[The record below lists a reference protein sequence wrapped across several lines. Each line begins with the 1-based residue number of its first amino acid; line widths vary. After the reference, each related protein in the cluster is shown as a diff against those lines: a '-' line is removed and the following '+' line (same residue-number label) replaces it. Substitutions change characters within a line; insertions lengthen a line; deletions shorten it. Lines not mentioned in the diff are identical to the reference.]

1 MNDISDLSKQFLQDL
16 FDLQCLD
23 FSTKMLPKN
32 CSELALLGL
41 LSRYQ
46 SLTSGEITKKLQ
58 LKTSRTAALLKA
70 LEEKDQIKR
79 TPSKEDKRIIYVS
92 LTPQGEEICQ
102 KGIKCLLKRI
112 EDAYEK
118 VGIQEMEQFK
128 STLKKICEIEK
139 ENHLCSDSNASKK
152 TI

>member
-1 MNDISDLSKQFLQDL
+1 MNDISALSKQFLQDL

-58 LKTSRTAALLKA
+58 MKTSRTAALLKA
-70 LEEKDQIKR
+70 LEEKKQIKR
-79 TPSKEDKRIIYVS
+79 TPSKEDKRIINVS

-102 KGIKCLLKRI
+102 KGISCLLVKI
-112 EDAYEK
+112 EKAYEE
-118 VGIQEMEQFK
+118 VGIEEMEQFK

-139 ENHLCSDSNASKK
+139 KAHLCSD
-152 TI
+152 

>member
-1 MNDISDLSKQFLQDL
+1 MNDISALSKQFLQDL

-23 FSTKMLPKN
+23 LSTKMLPKN

-58 LKTSRTAALLKA
+58 MKTSRTAALLKA
-70 LEEKDQIKR
+70 LEEKKQIKR
-79 TPSKEDKRIIYVS
+79 TPSKEDKRIINVS

-102 KGIKCLLKRI
+102 KGISCLLVKI
-112 EDAYEK
+112 EKAYKE
-118 VGIQEMEQFK
+118 VGIEEMEQFK

-139 ENHLCSDSNASKK
+139 EAHLCSD
-152 TI
+152 

>member
-16 FDLQCLD
+16 FNLQCLD
-23 FSTKMLPKN
+23 LSAKMMPKN

-41 LSRYQ
+41 LSHYK

-58 LKTSRTAALLKA
+58 MKTSRTAALLNA
-70 LEEKDQIKR
+70 LEEKKQIKR

-92 LTPQGEEICQ
+92 LTQEGEEICQ
-102 KGIKCLLKRI
+102 KGLTCFLKKI
-112 EDAYEK
+112 EKAYEK
-118 VGIQEMEQFK
+118 IGIAEMEQFK

-139 ENHLCSDSNASKK
+139 EAHLCSD
-152 TI
+152 

>member
-1 MNDISDLSKQFLQDL
+1 MNDISALSKQFLQDL

-58 LKTSRTAALLKA
+58 MKTSRTAALLKA
-70 LEEKDQIKR
+70 LEEKKQIKR
-79 TPSKEDKRIIYVS
+79 TPSKEDKRIINVS

-102 KGIKCLLKRI
+102 KGISCLLVKI
-112 EDAYEK
+112 EKAYEE
-118 VGIQEMEQFK
+118 VGIEEMEQFK

-139 ENHLCSDSNASKK
+139 EAHLCSD
-152 TI
+152 

>member
-1 MNDISDLSKQFLQDL
+1 MNDISALSKQFLQDL

-23 FSTKMLPKN
+23 LSTKMLPKN

-58 LKTSRTAALLKA
+58 MKTSRTAALLKA
-70 LEEKDQIKR
+70 LEEKKQIKR
-79 TPSKEDKRIIYVS
+79 TPSKEDKRIINVS

-102 KGIKCLLKRI
+102 KGISCLLVKI
-112 EDAYEK
+112 EKAYEE
-118 VGIQEMEQFK
+118 VGIEEMEQFK

-139 ENHLCSDSNASKK
+139 EAHLCSD
-152 TI
+152 

>member
-1 MNDISDLSKQFLQDL
+1 MNDISALSKQFLQDL

-58 LKTSRTAALLKA
+58 MKTSRTAALLKA
-70 LEEKDQIKR
+70 LEEKKQIKR
-79 TPSKEDKRIIYVS
+79 TPSKEDKRIINVS

-102 KGIKCLLKRI
+102 KGISCLLVKI
-112 EDAYEK
+112 EKAYEE
-118 VGIQEMEQFK
+118 VGIKEMEQFK

-139 ENHLCSDSNASKK
+139 EAHLCSD
-152 TI
+152 